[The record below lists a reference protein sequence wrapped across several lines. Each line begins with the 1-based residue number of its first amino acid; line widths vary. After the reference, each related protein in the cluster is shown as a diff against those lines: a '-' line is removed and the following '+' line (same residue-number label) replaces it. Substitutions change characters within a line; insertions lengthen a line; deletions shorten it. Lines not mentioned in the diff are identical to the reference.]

1 MTHCESAGMPVLVRG
16 FVPSSSKA
24 AKDRATGVGNENKW
38 LNCVT
43 VIIIVA
49 VTALIPCEP
58 WSVLEPIS
66 QHNQAC
72 WSLHSAYCV

>member
-1 MTHCESAGMPVLVRG
+1 MTHCESAGMPVLMRA

-24 AKDRATGVGNENKW
+24 ARDTATGVGNKW

-49 VTALIPCEP
+49 VTVLIPCE
-58 WSVLEPIS
+58 L
-66 QHNQAC
+66 
-72 WSLHSAYCV
+72 